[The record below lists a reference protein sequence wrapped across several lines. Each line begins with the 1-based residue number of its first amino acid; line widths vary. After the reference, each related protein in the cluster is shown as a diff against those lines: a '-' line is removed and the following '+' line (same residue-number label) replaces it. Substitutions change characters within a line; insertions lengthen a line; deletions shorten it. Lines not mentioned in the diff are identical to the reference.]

1 MMWNLI
7 VSRYCLATWLIFCL
21 PLEAFFVDVYMSDT
35 NEQVRLEIMEGYE
48 IERLV
53 LIVSIFY

>member
-1 MMWNLI
+1 MWNLI
-7 VSRYCLATWLIFCL
+7 VSRYYLATWLIFCL